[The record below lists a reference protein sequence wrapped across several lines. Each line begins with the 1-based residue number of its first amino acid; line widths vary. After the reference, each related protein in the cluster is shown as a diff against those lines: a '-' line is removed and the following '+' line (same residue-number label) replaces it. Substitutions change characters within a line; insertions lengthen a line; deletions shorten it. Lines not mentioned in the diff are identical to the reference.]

1 MRSHR
6 TILAFA
12 FLVSAIAAPAF
23 AIASHGSPGGDQ
35 HQVQAATA
43 FGTTITYQGRLVDAG
58 APANGVYDLRF
69 LAYDA
74 EVGGTQFGAVVT
86 KEDVLVTNGLF
97 TTLLDF
103 GADAFKG
110 DQRWVEMAVKPGTG
124 GSFTVLSPRQPVG
137 AVPYALYAKE
147 AGLALPFSGS
157 AASTSVSGL
166 FSLTQTDA
174 GVGLGVRRTYVGSV
188 EYPAILG
195 SNAGAGAGVQGES
208 SAASGV
214 AVLGAAAGATGI
226 GGKFSGKTG
235 VKATG
240 VGEGATALEVENGAI
255 KVSGAVKPAF
265 VHKATVGNS
274 TANGAESYTVIDHSL
289 TNGDPNAILIV
300 TQVFNPGGGSGVPY
314 NETIGVKYLGATAP
328 EAQRNKWAIFNQ
340 DNITPFTVNAAFNVL
355 VIKQ

>member
-1 MRSHR
+1 MHRHR
-6 TILAFA
+6 TILTLA
-12 FLVSAIAAPAF
+12 FLVSAITAPAL
-23 AIASHGSPGGDQ
+23 AIASHGSPGGDRQ
-35 HQVQAATA
+35 QVNAATA
-43 FGTTITYQGRLVDAG
+43 FGTAITYQGRLVDAG

-86 KEDVLVTNGLF
+86 KEDVVVTNGLF

-147 AGLALPFSGS
+147 AGLALPFSAS
-157 AASTSVSGL
+157 AATTSVTGI

-174 GVGLGVRRTYVGSV
+174 GVGVGVRRTYAGSV
-188 EYPAILG
+188 ESPAILG
-195 SNAGAGAGVQGES
+195 SNSGPGAALQGES

-235 VKATG
+235 LKATG

-255 KVSGAVKPAF
+255 KVSGTVRSAF
-265 VHKATVGNS
+265 VHKATAANS
-274 TANGAESYTVIDHSL
+274 ATNYTVIDNVL

-300 TQVFNPGGGSGVPY
+300 TKVYNPGGGAGVFHNY
-314 NETIGVKYLGATAP
+314 NVAVQYLGATAP
-328 EAQRNKWAIFNQ
+328 EAHRNKWAIYNEEVPLTA
-340 DNITPFTVNAAFNVL
+340 IALNAAFNVL